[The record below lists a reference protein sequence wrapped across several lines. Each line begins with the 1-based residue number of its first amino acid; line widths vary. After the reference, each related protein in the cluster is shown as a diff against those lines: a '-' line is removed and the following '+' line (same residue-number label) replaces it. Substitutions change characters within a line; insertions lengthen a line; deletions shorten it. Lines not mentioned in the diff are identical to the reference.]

1 MKIIVI
7 LLIAFS
13 IHLSGP
19 MPAASSEDPFCFAD
33 AADMY
38 SVPEEMLQAISSW
51 ETGHN
56 QSTVHWNENGT
67 YDYGHMGINSH
78 WYRVLGPELWDSLAS
93 PCQNTKT
100 GAWVLA
106 QCIQRYGCNW
116 RAIGCYNAGGRE
128 SRETLRIKYAWN
140 IYRTLGKIEKNT
152 SAGAKSKARSCVS
165 SGQAE
170 QQKCIV
176 H

>member
-13 IHLSGP
+13 IYLAGP
-19 MPAASSEDPFCFAD
+19 MPAAASEDPFCFAE

-38 SVPEEMLQAISSW
+38 SVPKEMLQAISSW

-67 YDYGHMGINSH
+67 YDFGHMGINSQ
-78 WYRVLGPELWDSLAS
+78 WYRVLGPELWNSLAS

-106 QCIQRYGCNW
+106 QCIQRYGYNW
-116 RAIGCYNAGGRE
+116 RAIGCYNAGGRA
-128 SRETLRIKYAWN
+128 SREPLRVVYAWN
-140 IYRTLGKIEKNT
+140 IYRTLKKSKKNT
-152 SAGAKSKARSCVS
+152 TSGATSGARRCTSLR
-165 SGQAE
+165 GDE